1 MRILVY
7 IALVFFILLHKKKR
21 EKSCMQ
27 VPDRFIFGAGV
38 VCGSEVSQRHLKV
51 APAGSEVMGATP
63 RSRSRFRRCLEKTI
77 TSERGLGAR
86 SKGRSSWERHYGSD
100 TLTSL
105 AFSTERA
112 LKN

>member
-1 MRILVY
+1 MIRKVIY
-7 IALVFFILLHKKKR
+7 PESFILSQVTKR
-21 EKSCMQ
+21 
-27 VPDRFIFGAGV
+27 VG
-38 VCGSEVSQRHLKV
+38 VSQRHLEV

-86 SKGRSSWERHYGSD
+86 SKGRSSWERRYGSD

-105 AFSTERA
+105 AISTERA